1 MSDEAAAAAKAAAYA
16 KKNKYRK
23 DKRELQFCCV
33 LQKTLAS
40 KNHLRFFVTI
50 HYTYHYWSQL
60 NLLLF

>member
-33 LQKTLAS
+33 LQK
-40 KNHLRFFVTI
+40 HWLRKIICVF
-50 HYTYHYWSQL
+50 
-60 NLLLF
+60 LLPFTTHIIIGHN